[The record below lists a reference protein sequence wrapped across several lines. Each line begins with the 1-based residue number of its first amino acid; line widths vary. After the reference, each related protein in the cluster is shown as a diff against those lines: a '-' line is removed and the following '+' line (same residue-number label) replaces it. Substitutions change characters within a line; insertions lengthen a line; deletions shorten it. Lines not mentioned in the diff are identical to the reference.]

1 MNKVRISL
9 YFLLAFCLT
18 YALFGRS
25 AGESVEELIRHAG
38 LLGWDSRK
46 RGRPALFRRGLDAL
60 EKAEALIENLEP
72 EQQEQTKRQDRWAQA
87 GSARTN
93 GNGPRYFV
101 GSFPS
106 PSFCSLR
113 KTEWFD
119 DPKVMSTSRA
129 TIGLRDTLIENWR
142 TLPQMGVTFAAFE
155 NTAEERSRSYALEN
169 ETAYLIN
176 ENPKFFNHNSLEIE
190 SALTPKQAEEFYSMA

>member
-25 AGESVEELIRHAG
+25 AGESVEELIRHADTTYW
-38 LLGWDSRK
+38 LGQSEKGDVL
-46 RGRPALFRRGLDAL
+46 LFRRGLDAL

-72 EQQEQTKRQDRWAQA
+72 EQQEQTKRKIDGLRQDLLEQTEMAHDTLWGVFPLLR
-87 GSARTN
+87 
-93 GNGPRYFV
+93 FV
-101 GSFPS
+101 VYE
-106 PSFCSLR
+106 
-113 KTEWFD
+113 KENWEWFD

-142 TLPQMGVTFAAFE
+142 TLPQMDVTFAAFE

-169 ETAYLIN
+169 ETVYLIN
-176 ENPKFFNHNSLEIE
+176 ENPTVFTPHSLEME
-190 SALTPKQAEEFYSMA
+190 SALTPNQAEEL